1 MKMLTIAAAL
11 VSVTLSAADRPAAI
25 CGYTTDIR
33 GVEGEVMKPS
43 RYVYEMF
50 PDKWIE
56 PKDFGRYAVVYYGE
70 KIDGAAKGR
79 NWKDEESRAA
89 IAKYLDEGGTVI
101 VAGGSACLQV
111 RTPVGMTVF
120 VR

>member
-1 MKMLTIAAAL
+1 MKILTIVAVLASA
-11 VSVTLSAADRPAAI
+11 TLSAADRPAAI

-33 GVEGEVMKPS
+33 GVEGEVMKPN

-50 PDKWIE
+50 PDKWVE
-56 PKDFGRYAVVYYGE
+56 PKDFGKYAVVYYGE
-70 KIDGAAKGR
+70 KIDGAANGK